1 MRVETSDL
9 VSALRVAKSSC
20 LSAQKEAVW
29 SQTTLRNSQKEQY
42 EEIETVL
49 DTIAQAAGALQDALY
64 RAEQL

>member
-20 LSAQKEAVW
+20 LSAQKEALW
-29 SQTTLRNSQKEQY
+29 AQTALTESPEQH
-42 EEIETVL
+42 EEVESVL

-64 RAEQL
+64 RAEKL